1 LKRTRDER
9 AEYVRCNPARLA
21 QRLPLAA
28 EIVIARIRDSR
39 SSADAV
45 DMPARRNIRISR
57 SWARSWPRM
66 RVISLRTQSS
76 LAGLTARS
84 GPRAVAGFPYDLG
97 VAELAAGGRLNASA
111 PAQPVFRKS
120 ASARVM
126 AALALV
132 HSTASPSARPSSA
145 KTKGSAT

>member
-1 LKRTRDER
+1 
-9 AEYVRCNPARLA
+9 VRWNPARLA

-76 LAGLTARS
+76 LA
-84 GPRAVAGFPYDLG
+84 